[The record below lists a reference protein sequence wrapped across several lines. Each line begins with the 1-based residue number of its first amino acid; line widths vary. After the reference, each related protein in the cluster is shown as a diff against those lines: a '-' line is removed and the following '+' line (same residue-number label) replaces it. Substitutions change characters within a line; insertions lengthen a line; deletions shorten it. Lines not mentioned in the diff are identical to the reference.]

1 MELALV
7 REIEEVSARA
17 WPALET
23 RDVDG
28 WVMRAGGG
36 VTGRANS
43 VWPRADLGVLDLDS
57 KLAAVAEFYASHAL
71 PAALQLSP
79 TSQPEGL
86 AQALSERGYIKRK
99 PPRSVQTAPLGPL
112 ENVGQAAR
120 GQLLEEVDDRWYAVV
135 AAVNRSF
142 AQRPKVAMALLAGV
156 RQPSAY
162 ALVTIGGEPA
172 AAGRAVVDGRW
183 VGVYNMATV
192 PHHRRQGAAQA
203 VLATLAQ
210 WAGERGADTA
220 YLQMESDNEAAPALY
235 AKAGFAP
242 CYEYQFW
249 TSG

>member
-1 MELALV
+1 MDLALV
-7 REIEEVSARA
+7 REIEEVSFRA
-17 WPALET
+17 WPSLET

-28 WVMRAGGG
+28 WILRAGGG
-36 VTGRANS
+36 VTGRANA
-43 VWPRADLGVLDLDS
+43 VWPRADHGSLDLDS

-71 PAALQLSP
+71 PAAVQLSP

-86 AQALSERGYIKRK
+86 SSALSERGYVKRM
-99 PPRSVQTAPLGPL
+99 PPRSVQIAPLAAL
-112 ENVGQAAR
+112 ENLGDADRADV
-120 GQLLEEVDDRWYAVV
+120 EESLAEDWYAVV
-135 AAVNRSF
+135 ASANTSF
-142 AQRPKVAMALLAGV
+142 AQHRNVAKALLSAV
-156 RQPSAY
+156 RQPSAF
-162 ALVTIGGEPA
+162 ALVTIDGQPA

-203 VLATLAQ
+203 VLAAR
-210 WAGERGADTA
+210 ARGGGAEGADTA
-220 YLQMESDNEAAPALY
+220 YLQVESDNEAAPALY